1 MNLKELRLKKKM
13 TQMQVAVAVGVT
25 LTAYIN
31 WEKGGCSPS
40 PENLEKLKAVLGVEG

>member
-1 MNLKELRLKKKM
+1 MNLKELRNKKGL
-13 TQMQVAVAVGVT
+13 TQIEVAVKVGVSVS
-25 LTAYIN
+25 AYIL